1 VRVILAKVCIQSAV
15 EIAETR
21 QKVGIVGKRS
31 FQGRVVHVGSF
42 IPAIARGCIL
52 VQRRRVPRNNT
63 RCGDSSHDRCK

>member
-1 VRVILAKVCIQSAV
+1 MRLILVEVCIQSAV

-31 FQGRVVHVGSF
+31 FQGRFVHVGSF

-52 VQRRRVPRNNT
+52 VRSRLVPRNNT
-63 RCGDSSHDRCK
+63 PCADSNHDRCK